1 MSIKAKRLNWL
12 SNVNVKSSNLIR
24 DFEKVIAILGKCK
37 DFTGE
42 EKKLVED
49 FLFNLGDL
57 KGYCESDEFLSVLD
71 DMVIES
77 AEKMKT
83 ITRDLAEQR
92 EKKK

>member
-24 DFEKVIAILGKCK
+24 DFEAVVTIMGKCK
-37 DFTGE
+37 DFTVD
-42 EKKLVED
+42 EKKNVES

-57 KGYCESDEFLSVLD
+57 KGYCESDDFLSVLE
-71 DMVIES
+71 DMITES

-83 ITRDLAEQR
+83 ITRDLEEQR
-92 EKKK
+92 KRK